1 MLIWHHQFQKCN
13 CSFDLYWKDH
23 FYRANFTK
31 TLVIWS
37 SCFSFDYHRYHRYYF
52 GPIYFCKVFFDRSN
66 FMKKFSIKRER
77 TSVLSRLSGSISAKA
92 TATKADWN
100 FIFLSKIYFSL
111 SSYRS
116 TFKIVIHQAI
126 HQGLGGLASIITRSR
141 HLAGT
146 SQVRNRQS
154 PTIFYQYLPTKSD

>member
-1 MLIWHHQFQKCN
+1 MDVEYHISPEFIHKLF
-13 CSFDLYWKDH
+13 FD
-23 FYRANFTK
+23 
-31 TLVIWS
+31 
-37 SCFSFDYHRYHRYYF
+37 
-52 GPIYFCKVFFDRSN
+52 DRSN
-66 FMKKFSIKRER
+66 FMKEFPIKRER

-141 HLAGT
+141 HLVGT

-154 PTIFYQYLPTKSD
+154 PMILCQYLGRLISRSSLENDQTTKGFFRKSSRQYHKNMKIFHYFWDE